1 MSDQHD
7 GQIPTQTK
15 SFRLAVDVIELLER
29 WAKET
34 GQTVTA
40 VLQTLVRT
48 AAEDETRIAGTSKSD
63 DSVLQEGEAGG
74 SVLQIRM
81 PKSRDDLADAI
92 SALMVETQ
100 VHIGERDQVSA
111 LGVARARVYKMTPEF
126 QAKLEQRRVIGIP
139 GPYDDEKKL
148 ADELSNR
155 T

>member
-1 MSDQHD
+1 MADQHD

-48 AAEDETRIAGTSKSD
+48 AAEDEDRIAETSKSA
-63 DSVLQEGEAGG
+63 DSVLQDGEAGG
-74 SVLQIRM
+74 SVLQLRM
-81 PKSRDDLADAI
+81 PKNRDDLADAI
-92 SALMVETQ
+92 SVLMLETQ
-100 VHIGERDQVSA
+100 LHIGERDQVSA
-111 LGVARARVYKMTPEF
+111 LGVARARVYKTTPEF
-126 QAKLEQRRVIGIP
+126 QTALKHRQEIRIP

-148 ADELSNR
+148 ANELSER
-155 T
+155 S